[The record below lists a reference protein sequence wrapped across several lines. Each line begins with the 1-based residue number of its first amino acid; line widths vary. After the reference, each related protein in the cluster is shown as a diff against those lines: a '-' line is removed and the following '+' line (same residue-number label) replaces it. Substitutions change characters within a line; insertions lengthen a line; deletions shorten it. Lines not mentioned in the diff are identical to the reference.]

1 MEVERVYREWEVTLE
16 WAPFFLDPSIPPE
29 GRTRTPTTTPDTPP
43 SAMELRGEALGIK
56 FKRGR
61 TFQPHTHL
69 ALEAGEWV
77 AEFGNTEQVIEF
89 HRRLFRVHFTDHE
102 SLMDLDVLAREATAT
117 GLDGEALRAALISG
131 EVREAVDAG
140 IEHAYSIGVTAIPTF
155 IFDGKYAVVGAHEY
169 PTFERV
175 LEQLGAK
182 RRDVPLPQP
191 PEPPRA
197 RA

>member
-1 MEVERVYREWEVTLE
+1 MEVERVYREWDVALE

-29 GRTRTPTTTPDTPP
+29 GRIRTPTTTLDTPP

-56 FKRGR
+56 FSRGR

-77 AEFGNTEQVIEF
+77 TEHGDTDQVLEY

-102 SLMDLDVLAREATAT
+102 SLMDLDVLAREATAS
-117 GLDGEALRAALISG
+117 GLDGGALRAALETG
-131 EVREAVDAG
+131 AVREAVDEG
-140 IEHAYSIGVTAIPTF
+140 IAHANAIGVTAIPTF

-175 LEQLGAK
+175 LEQLGA
-182 RRDVPLPQP
+182 RRREAPLPQP
-191 PEPPRA
+191 PEPPRV
-197 RA
+197 

>member
-1 MEVERVYREWEVTLE
+1 MEVERVYREWDVALE

-29 GRTRTPTTTPDTPP
+29 GRIRTPTTTPDTPP

-56 FKRGR
+56 FSRGR

-77 AEFGNTEQVIEF
+77 TEHGDTDQVLEY

-102 SLMDLDVLAREATAT
+102 SLMDLGVLAREATAS
-117 GLDGEALRAALISG
+117 GLDGVALRAALETG
-131 EVREAVDAG
+131 AVREAVDEG
-140 IEHAYSIGVTAIPTF
+140 IAHANAIGVTAIPTF

-169 PTFERV
+169 PTFVRV
-175 LEQLGAK
+175 LEQLGA
-182 RRDVPLPQP
+182 RRRETPLPQP
-191 PEPPRA
+191 PEPPRV
-197 RA
+197 

>member
-1 MEVERVYREWEVTLE
+1 MEVERVYREWDVTLD
-16 WAPFFLDPSIPPE
+16 WPPFFLDPSIPPE

-56 FKRGR
+56 FARGR

-77 AEFGNTEQVIEF
+77 ADHGDTEQVIEF
-89 HRRLFRVHFTDHE
+89 HRRLFRAHFTDHE

-117 GLDGEALRAALISG
+117 GLDGAALRASLEAG
-131 EVREAVDAG
+131 EVRAIVDEA
-140 IEHAYSIGVTAIPTF
+140 IEHAYAIGVTAIPTF
-155 IFDGKYAVVGAHEY
+155 VFDNKYAIVGAHEY
-169 PTFERV
+169 PAFVNV
-175 LEQLGAK
+175 LEQLGA
-182 RRDVPLPQP
+182 RRREVPLPQP

-197 RA
+197 

>member
-1 MEVERVYREWEVTLE
+1 MYREWDVTLE

-43 SAMELRGEALGIK
+43 SVMELRGEALGVK
-56 FKRGR
+56 LARGR

-77 AEFGNTEQVIEF
+77 AEHGDTEQVIEF
-89 HRRLFRVHFTDHE
+89 HRRLFRAHFTDHD

-117 GLDGEALRAALISG
+117 GLDGGLLRAALAVGALRELVDDGIAHANAIS
-131 EVREAVDAG
+131 
-140 IEHAYSIGVTAIPTF
+140 VTAIPTF

-169 PTFERV
+169 PTFVNV
-175 LEQLGAK
+175 LTQLGA
-182 RRDVPLPQP
+182 RRREVPLPQP

-197 RA
+197 

>member
-1 MEVERVYREWEVTLE
+1 MEVERVYREWDVALE

-29 GRTRTPTTTPDTPP
+29 GRIRTPTTTPDTPP

-56 FKRGR
+56 FSRGR

-77 AEFGNTEQVIEF
+77 TEHGDTDQVLEY

-102 SLMDLDVLAREATAT
+102 SLMDLDVLAREATAS
-117 GLDGEALRAALISG
+117 GLDGVALRAALETG
-131 EVREAVDAG
+131 AVREAVDEG
-140 IEHAYSIGVTAIPTF
+140 IAHANAIGVTAIPTF

-169 PTFERV
+169 PTFVRV
-175 LEQLGAK
+175 LEQLGA
-182 RRDVPLPQP
+182 RRRETPLPQP
-191 PEPPRA
+191 PEPPRV
-197 RA
+197 